1 MPIDSDTA
9 LELVGLRKEFGNI
22 AAVDGVDLRV
32 PRGQV
37 FGFVGPNGAGKTTT
51 LRMAV
56 GLLRPTAGRI
66 TVCGVDLLANP
77 LQAKQHVGFLSDR
90 PYLYEKLTGAEF
102 LRFIGGLWGMTPA
115 EIERAAERWLRCFSL
130 EGWAGEPVAAYSHG
144 MRQRLLLG
152 AALIHDPRLLV
163 MDEPL
168 VGLDPRGAVRL
179 KEVIR
184 ELAAQGTAV
193 VLSTH
198 TLDIVEQIC
207 DALAIIDRG
216 RIVAAGSLEE
226 IRQKHGGAARL
237 EQMFLDLTEAPVD
250 EEGQ

>member
-1 MPIDSDTA
+1 LSDDAPAA

-37 FGFVGPNGAGKTTT
+37 LGFLGPNGAGKTTT

-56 GLLRPTAGRI
+56 GLLRPSAGRVA
-66 TVCGVDLLANP
+66 VCGIDLLRDP
-77 LQAKQHVGFLSDR
+77 LAAKQRIGFISDR
-90 PYLYEKLTGAEF
+90 PYIYEKLTGAEF

-115 EIERAAERWLRCFSL
+115 VIAAAAARWLRCFSL

-144 MRQRLLLG
+144 MRQRLLLC
-152 AALIHDPRLLV
+152 AALIHDPALLV

-184 ELAAQGTAV
+184 ELAAAGTAV

-198 TLDIVEQIC
+198 TLDIVEQVC

-216 RIVAAGSLEE
+216 RIVAAGTLDEVRSA
-226 IRQKHGGAARL
+226 HGGARHL
-237 EQMFLDLTEAPVD
+237 EELFLELTAAPTEHD
-250 EEGQ
+250 PG